1 MRPPTPGK
9 EIEGGLSRIYPETN
23 RRIVRFSGYDDAPGH
38 GAPPSLSFVKNLAG
52 FKISK
57 IRQRN
62 VTCYRVESRGS
73 DAENKLVTART
84 FMRFRG
90 PQALTD
96 MDEFRRRTQL
106 LCTTAPCKFLAT
118 ASEWSCFD
126 LVRQTV

>member
-62 VTCYRVESRGS
+62 VTCY
-73 DAENKLVTART
+73 
-84 FMRFRG
+84 
-90 PQALTD
+90 

-126 LVRQTV
+126 LVRQTVRNSIRNGQGIVA